1 MLVYDSE
8 TKNKFPAFIAL
19 TRLNRP
25 IGIYLLL
32 WPTLLALWFAADG
45 FPPVTTLLIFIL
57 GTVLTRSAGCAINDY
72 ADRDIDGHVA
82 RTRNRPLATG
92 ALRPADA
99 LWAAGLLMG
108 LAFLL
113 VLMTNRLTIMMSFVA
128 VVLASIYPYCK
139 RVTHFPQIILG
150 AAFAIAT
157 PMAYAAIQNTLP
169 LEAWVLFTAAVL
181 WAVAYDTLYAMAD
194 REDDLKI
201 GVKSTAIFFGRYDLL
216 IVAVL
221 QLLVLVLHIWLG
233 VLAGRAWIYFL
244 GLGLSLGFVAWQ
256 LWISRTRE
264 PEFCIKA
271 FLNNHY
277 LGMLVFIALV
287 IDYQLFP

>member
-1 MLVYDSE
+1 MYNSE
-8 TKNKFPAFIAL
+8 TKSRIPDFIAL

-32 WPTLLALWFAADG
+32 WPTLMALWFAADG
-45 FPPVTTLLIFIL
+45 FPPVDMLLIFVL
-57 GTVLTRSAGCAINDY
+57 GTVLTRSAGCAINDF

-82 RTRNRPLATG
+82 RTRHRPLATG
-92 ALRPADA
+92 ALRPTDA
-99 LWAAGLLMG
+99 LWAAGILMG

-128 VVLASIYPYCK
+128 LLLASVYPFSK

-157 PMAYAAIQNTLP
+157 PMAYAAIQNNMP
-169 LEAWVLFTAAVL
+169 LEAWVLFAAAVL

-194 REDDLKI
+194 RDDDLKI
-201 GVKSTAIFFGRYDLL
+201 GVKSTAILFGRYDLL
-216 IVAVL
+216 AVGVL
-221 QLLVLVLHIWLG
+221 QLVVLGLHIWLG
-233 VLAGRAWIYFL
+233 VEAERGWVYYL
-244 GLGLSLGFVAWQ
+244 GLALSLGFIAWQ
-256 LWISRTRE
+256 LWIARHRE
-264 PEFCIKA
+264 PAPCVQA

-277 LGMLVFIALV
+277 LGMLVFAALV